1 MTPKEKAEELVYKF
15 DDKMFYIRDGY
26 NSSEVFYAAKHFALI
41 SVDEIIKYHE
51 SLYNKGFK
59 DVHIALSSPIKTYN
73 DILNPLLK
81 YWQEVK
87 QEIEKL

>member
-1 MTPKEKAEELVYKF
+1 MTTKTKAADLISRFLKS
-15 DDKMFYIRDGY
+15 DKM
-26 NSSEVFYAAKHFALI
+26 VFNIEGAKECALI
-41 SVDEIIKYHE
+41 VVDEIIKHHE

>member
-1 MTPKEKAEELVYKF
+1 MTPKEKAGQLFFKYRNLENKDSF
-15 DDKMFYIRDGY
+15 INNY
-26 NSSEVFYAAKHFALI
+26 NAKQCALI
-41 SVDEIIKYHE
+41 AVDEVIKYHE

-81 YWQEVK
+81 YWEEVK